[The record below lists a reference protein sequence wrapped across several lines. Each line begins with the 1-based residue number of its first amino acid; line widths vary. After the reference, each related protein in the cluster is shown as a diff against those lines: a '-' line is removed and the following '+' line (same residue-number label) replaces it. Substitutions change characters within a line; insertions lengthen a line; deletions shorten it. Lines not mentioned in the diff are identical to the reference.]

1 MTSGE
6 KPKRVAIY
14 ARVSTTDQHPG
25 MQVDELRRVCSQ
37 RGWEIAGEYVDAGYS
52 GSKDRRPE
60 LDRLMQDVHRGM
72 VGIVLVWRFDRF
84 ARSVRHLVT
93 ALEDFRSRSVD
104 FISVM
109 DGIDTCTPAGRFTF
123 HVVAAVAELERE
135 LIRERTRAGIAAAR
149 RRGAQIGRPRVKIDM
164 LRAKSLMA
172 SGLSFRKAAR
182 VMGIG
187 TATLYRAL
195 HLAPESGDPITSH
208 DGCVEVQE
216 KSENSRGP
224 SEKNSSSL
232 AFVSGTTTEKSPFF
246 VVR

>member
-1 MTSGE
+1 
-6 KPKRVAIY
+6 
-14 ARVSTTDQHPG
+14 
-25 MQVDELRRVCSQ
+25 
-37 RGWEIAGEYVDAGYS
+37 
-52 GSKDRRPE
+52 
-60 LDRLMQDVHRGM
+60 M

-93 ALEDFRSRSVD
+93 ALEDFRARSVD

-149 RRGAQIGRPRVKIDM
+149 RRGSQIGRPRVKVDM
-164 LRAKSLMA
+164 VHARSLMS

-182 VMGIG
+182 LMGIG

-195 HLAPESGDPITSH
+195 HSAPELGDPIMSVNDH
-208 DGCVEVQE
+208 VGVQE
-216 KSENSRGP
+216 KSEKPRSL
-224 SEKNSSSL
+224 SEEEFGSSL
-232 AFVSGTTTEKSPFF
+232 VLSGPTTW
-246 VVR
+246 

>member
-1 MTSGE
+1 MTTSGE
-6 KPKRVAIY
+6 KPKRVALY

-37 RGWEIAGEYVDAGYS
+37 RGWEIVGEYVDAGYS

-60 LDRLMQDVHRGM
+60 LDRLMGDVHRGM

-84 ARSVRHLVT
+84 ARSVRHLVS

-149 RRGAQIGRPRVKIDM
+149 RRGAHVGRPRAKID
-164 LRAKSLMA
+164 LVRAKTLMA
-172 SGLSFRKAAR
+172 SGKSFRQAAR
-182 VMGIG
+182 DLGIG
-187 TATLYRAL
+187 TATLHRAL
-195 HLAPESGDPITSH
+195 RNRGGDDIS
-208 DGCVEVQE
+208 
-216 KSENSRGP
+216 SP
-224 SEKNSSSL
+224 SEEDGVPTPRT
-232 AFVSGTTTEKSPFF
+232 AGVAA
-246 VVR
+246 

>member
-149 RRGAQIGRPRVKIDM
+149 RRGAQIGRRRLRIDM
-164 LRAKSLMA
+164 VRAK
-172 SGLSFRKAAR
+172 GLIAAGQSFRQAAK
-182 VMGIG
+182 VLGIG
-187 TATLYRAL
+187 AATLHRAL
-195 HLAPESGDPITSH
+195 RTASADGVSEMSPGNEFQIPENTGVT
-208 DGCVEVQE
+208 
-216 KSENSRGP
+216 
-224 SEKNSSSL
+224 
-232 AFVSGTTTEKSPFF
+232 
-246 VVR
+246 

>member
-1 MTSGE
+1 MTSSTE
-6 KPKRVAIY
+6 RTKRVALY

-25 MQVDELRRVCSQ
+25 MQVDELRRVCAQ

-60 LDRLMQDVHRGM
+60 LDRLMGDVHRGM
-72 VGIVLVWRFDRF
+72 VGVVLVWRFDRF
-84 ARSVRHLVT
+84 ARSVRHLVS

-149 RRGAQIGRPRVKIDM
+149 RRGAHVGRPRAKID
-164 LRAKSLMA
+164 LVRAKALMA
-172 SGLSFRKAAR
+172 SGQSFRQAAR
-182 VMGIG
+182 TLGIG
-187 TATLYRAL
+187 TATLFRAL
-195 HLAPESGDPITSH
+195 RSREADVSKVSEDEGFQVPGNT
-208 DGCVEVQE
+208 EV
-216 KSENSRGP
+216 
-224 SEKNSSSL
+224 
-232 AFVSGTTTEKSPFF
+232 AA
-246 VVR
+246 

>member
-1 MTSGE
+1 MTSSSSTE
-6 KPKRVAIY
+6 KPRRVALY

-37 RGWEIAGEYVDAGYS
+37 RGWEIVGEYVDAGYS

-84 ARSVRHLVT
+84 ARSVRHLVS

-149 RRGAQIGRPRVKIDM
+149 RRGAQVGRPRAKIDIT
-164 LRAKSLMA
+164 RARALVAGGKSL
-172 SGLSFRKAAR
+172 RQAAR
-182 VMGIG
+182 DLGVGV
-187 TATLYRAL
+187 ATLHRAL
-195 HLAPESGDPITSH
+195 RSSRVMDVPKTSE
-208 DGCVEVQE
+208 DEGFQ
-216 KSENSRGP
+216 
-224 SEKNSSSL
+224 L
-232 AFVSGTTTEKSPFF
+232 TGTTGVGT
-246 VVR
+246 